1 MDLRLPAG
9 RNLTSWLLVASIG
22 ANLFLAGWIAGHSR
36 LSWNEPPGPGP
47 FVEGILGALSDQ
59 GSQVMTQAF
68 DDMRSV
74 FDNNR
79 STFKASRD
87 QLVSILNADRFSKIA
102 FLEEKKGERADR
114 AKMETAADRIFAD
127 SVSRLSLEDRRKL
140 ARMRIPPIFGPPP
153 PSR

>member
-1 MDLRLPAG
+1 
-9 RNLTSWLLVASIG
+9 LVASIG

-36 LSWNEPPGPGP
+36 LSWNEPPGP
-47 FVEGILGALSDQ
+47 FTDRILGTLSDQ
-59 GSQVMTQAF
+59 GSQMMSQTF

-74 FDNNR
+74 FENNR
-79 STFKASRD
+79 STFKASRN

-102 FLEEKKGERADR
+102 FLEEKKAERADR
-114 AKMETAADRIFAD
+114 AKMETEADQIFAGG
-127 SVSRLSLEDRRKL
+127 VSRLSLEDRRKL